1 MWQILTNR
9 LPPAVHQATS
19 GLDMIGAVLNKETIR
34 VAKGPEEN
42 WATLAAPSFHRS
54 QSLVEYRDVTVLLDD
69 T

>member
-1 MWQILTNR
+1 MWQISYKSASSSCPSSN
-9 LPPAVHQATS
+9 S
-19 GLDMIGAVLNKETIR
+19 GLDMIGAGLNKETIR

-69 T
+69 I